1 MRRAVTIV
9 VAAVAFV
16 ALGLL
21 AYNLGVFA
29 RGAPELH
36 GTALEE
42 PPMVANVELL
52 AAGGEPVELGDY
64 QGQHLLVFFG
74 YTNCPDI
81 CPLTMARLSSI
92 FEALG
97 EPEDLQ
103 VVMITV
109 DPERDTPEVVDE
121 YASNFHPDFEGLGG
135 SPEALNA
142 AAGRFYI
149 GHRSVPQAGAQTGDA
164 DAAHDAEHDAENGAD
179 DGGSSAGA
187 DGSSGNDA
195 EHSAHP
201 ALIIHSSQ
209 VLLVDPQGRFTHIY
223 NEANQAYL
231 QEDLQ
236 ALLGRS

>member
-1 MRRAVTIV
+1 MRRAVTIAV
-9 VAAVAFV
+9 VAVALV

-42 PPMVANVELL
+42 PPMVANVELV

-64 QGQHLLVFFG
+64 RGRHLLVFFG

-81 CPLTMARLSSI
+81 CPLTMARLSRI

-103 VVMITV
+103 VVMVTV

-135 SPEALNA
+135 SPEVLNA
-142 AAGRFYI
+142 AADRFYI
-149 GHRSVPQAGAQTGDA
+149 GHRSVPQAGDQSGDA
-164 DAAHDAEHDAENGAD
+164 GHGAEHEPDA
-179 DGGSSAGA
+179 GGSSAAA
-187 DGSSGNDA
+187 DGSSGDNA
-195 EHSAHP
+195 EHNAHP

-223 NEANQAYL
+223 NESNQAYL